1 MTTSNCNLVCV
12 KKIDDKVYRTIGTFN
27 TNDMAI
33 LDFWFTLIEKISVEH
48 TIKFYIA

>member
-33 LDFWFTLIEKISVEH
+33 LGFLVYINREDISR
-48 TIKFYIA
+48 TYY